1 MKVGRKPMTMII
13 IHVLATL
20 FGVMAAHDESDR
32 LSIFVLKCVGYVVYM
47 NVLALL
53 FELIFVIPWYR

>member
-1 MKVGRKPMTMII
+1 MTMII

-53 FELIFVIPWYR
+53 LELIFVISWYR